1 MKGQDMDRQD
11 KADTCSER
19 TLTYGRQKS
28 AIRQLFEYG
37 KTRAREIGADKVFDF
52 SIGNPSVP
60 PPSQVALAFKTLLE
74 NEDPITL
81 HGYTSAPGDPA
92 VRTAI
97 ADQLNRDYGTD
108 YGPDDL
114 YLTCGAA
121 AALSSTFRALTLEGQ
136 ANDFIVP
143 APYFPEYKCFVEGH
157 GGRLLSVLS
166 DLPDL
171 GLPLEAM
178 EKAITSSTRAVII
191 NSPNNPSG
199 KLYGKDELAALGRL
213 LTEKSQVYGQP
224 IYLVS
229 DEPYRELVYEGLVS
243 PFIPHIYPDTIV
255 CYSYSKALSMPGERI
270 GYVLVPPQANH
281 AQDLY
286 AAIAGAA
293 RALGYVCAP
302 SLIQRVIGQCV
313 DVKPDLSVYDL
324 NRRTLYEGLT
334 AAGYHCIK
342 PDGAFYLFVEAPG
355 GDAQAFSDFA
365 RENYEMLLVPS
376 ESFGFPGY
384 LRISYCVSNE
394 RIRSALPLFDHC
406 LKAFQA
412 GGPRAD

>member
-1 MKGQDMDRQD
+1 M
-11 KADTCSER
+11 A
-19 TLTYGRQKS
+19 YGRQKS

-37 KTRAREIGADKVFDF
+37 KTRAQEVGPEHVFDF

-60 PPSQVALAFKTLLE
+60 PPPQVAVAFQALLD
-74 NEDPITL
+74 NEDPMAL

-97 ADQLNRDYGTD
+97 AGQLNRDYGTA
-108 YGPDDL
+108 YGPQDL

-121 AALSSTFRALTLEGQ
+121 AALSSSFRALTREGQ

-143 APYFPEYKCFVEGH
+143 APYFPEYKCFVAGH
-157 GGRLLSVLS
+157 GGRLLPIPSA
-166 DLPDL
+166 LPDL
-171 GLPLEAM
+171 GLPLEAID
-178 EKAITSSTRAVII
+178 KAITSSTRAVII

-199 KLYGKDELAALGRL
+199 KLYKKAELAALGAL
-213 LTEKSQVYGQP
+213 LETRAKTFGQP
-224 IYLVS
+224 IYIVS
-229 DEPYRELVYEGLVS
+229 DEPYRELVYEGHKA
-243 PFIPHIYPDTIV
+243 PFIPLIYPDTIV

-270 GYVLVPPQANH
+270 GYVLVPPEAHYAGQI
-281 AQDLY
+281 Y

-313 DVKPDLSVYDL
+313 DVKPDLTVYDF
-324 NRRTLYEGLT
+324 NRRSLYEGLT
-334 AAGYHCIK
+334 AAGYKCIK
-342 PDGAFYLFVEAPG
+342 PDGAFYLFVEAPA

-365 RENYEMLLVPS
+365 RDHYDLLLVPS

-384 LRISYCVSNE
+384 LRISYCVSSE
-394 RIRSALPLFDHC
+394 KIVSALPLFEDC
-406 LKAFQA
+406 LKVYKEK
-412 GGPRAD
+412 GLPTD